1 MAKRAVRWTKTADIQ
16 YIGILEYW
24 AKRNKSNAYS
34 KKLIKMVA
42 KRIKQIAE
50 TPFIYKS
57 ADFKNTRVAS
67 LCNFSIFYKVTDQEI
82 IITAFWDN
90 RQNPRKLYRSLV
102 DEAD

>member
-24 AKRNKSNAYS
+24 VKRNKTNTYS

-42 KRIKQIAE
+42 ERIKQIAE

-57 ADFKNTRVAS
+57 AES
-67 LCNFSIFYKVTDQEI
+67 LFFRTMPFLTSRLLLHFGHSI
-82 IITAFWDN
+82 
-90 RQNPRKLYRSLV
+90 RQTYRIYLKSPTPYS
-102 DEAD
+102 

>member
-24 AKRNKSNAYS
+24 VKRNKSNAYS

-42 KRIKQIAE
+42 ERIKQIAE
-50 TPFIYKS
+50 TPLIYKS

-67 LCNFSIFYKVTDQEI
+67 LCNFSIFYKVTGQEI
-82 IITAFWDN
+82 IITAFGTIVKT
-90 RQNPRKLYRSLV
+90 RKNYTGY
-102 DEAD
+102 